1 MLFRSGYVRDKNRL
15 EDKREALDDARLSLA
30 KAQEDQNR
38 AEVMYGLNSER
49 ANKAADRTEKRQDKV
64 LAQELSI
71 AQMKDRTDRAGQ
83 AITQAGYSRP
93 TEASMA
99 YEYADAVQRG
109 DTKRADAIKQ
119 SLELMNTRGYGGVPG
134 GNSAQSMVINQIHNA
149 LLSDPSYRPDL
160 RIGGKAGNPP
170 DPAKVAVEAK
180 KSYKDLGFEQM
191 LGGDMNGSIMG
202 SSAQPAAGWSIVR

>member
-1 MLFRSGYVRDKNRL
+1 MLFRSK
-15 EDKREALDDARLSLA
+15 
-30 KAQEDQNR
+30 
-38 AEVMYGLNSER
+38 
-49 ANKAADRTEKRQDKV
+49 T
-64 LAQELSI
+64 
-71 AQMKDRTDRAGQ
+71 
-83 AITQAGYSRP
+83 
-93 TEASMA
+93 
-99 YEYADAVQRG
+99 ADA
-109 DTKRADAIKQ
+109 TKQ
-119 SLELMNTRGYGGVPG
+119 GLELMNTRGHVGVAG

-202 SSAQPAAGWSIVR
+202 SSAQLNPSFTLVGRR